1 MSTALQIWYC
11 TLVGEGFINTNPPH
25 FPAMRKIERL
35 MNEAVIEALNWK
47 SGNTEVKTDAD
58 NVSRVFLH
66 GNHIATIGDNFVQL
80 FDGGWRTA
88 TTKSR
93 LNSLLFAH
101 GANDH
106 IFQKNFEWF
115 VSINGQTDKFTNGM
129 VLN

>member
-1 MSTALQIWYC
+1 
-11 TLVGEGFINTNPPH
+11 
-25 FPAMRKIERL
+25 MRKIESL

-47 SGNTEVKTDAD
+47 NGNTEVKTDAD

-66 GNHIATIGDNFVQL
+66 GNHIATVGDKFIQL

-101 GANDH
+101 GVDDH
-106 IFQKNFEWF
+106 LHQKKGEWF
-115 VSINGQTDKFTNGM
+115 VTTNGETVKFM
-129 VLN
+129 NGMILN